1 MSLILEEFFVTKCN
15 FVRKNLPNIGCWGDG
30 GQWGDGAEKI
40 NRILG
45 GRESE
50 ELLHWRLLP
59 SYWELDSKLST
70 CF

>member
-1 MSLILEEFFVTKCN
+1 MGVN
-15 FVRKNLPNIGCWGDG
+15 G
-30 GQWGDGAEKI
+30 GMGVEKI

-45 GRESE
+45 GRKSE

-59 SYWELDSKLST
+59 SHWELDSKLST